1 MIAGLPM
8 YDLPGLEEHH
18 DRLWAAVGERL
29 RRDGVDAPLALSRG
43 EPHTTLWTEPD
54 LILGQT
60 CGYPLVKHLEG
71 RVRLIATPRYRAKGC
86 HGPFHRSL
94 IVVRKDDPRTSLGDF
109 LGARGALNDEASNT
123 GMNLFRAEIAP
134 LAARAYGRFFDTVI
148 HTGSHAAS
156 IDAVAEGEA
165 DIAAVD
171 CVTFALLQRLHPLAM
186 ARLRVLAFTAQTP
199 GLPLIA
205 AASISSQVIEAT
217 ADALSAVAVDPAL
230 RSTLDAL
237 LIEGFNRLPP
247 AYYRAVLHFEQL
259 AISQGYPVLQ

>member
-8 YDLPGLEEHH
+8 YDLPGLEAHN
-18 DRLWAAVGERL
+18 DRLWAAVATQL
-29 RRDGVDAPLALSRG
+29 RRRGVDAPLELSR

-71 RVRLIATPRYRAKGC
+71 RVKVIATPRYKARGC
-86 HGPFHRSL
+86 DGPFHRSL
-94 IVVRKDDPRTSLGDF
+94 IIVRKNDPRNNLRDF
-109 LGARGALNDEASNT
+109 RGARGALNDEASNT

-134 LAARAYGRFFDTVI
+134 LVRAGSDRFFDTVVY
-148 HTGSHAAS
+148 TGSHADS
-156 IDAVAEGEA
+156 IDAVVDDEA

-171 CVTFALLQRLHPLAM
+171 CITFALLQRLQPLTM
-186 ARLRVLAFTAQTP
+186 ERLRILAFTAQTP

-205 AASISSQVIEAT
+205 SGSTPPEIIEAV
-217 ADALSAVAVDPAL
+217 ADALSAAAHDPDL
-230 RSTLDAL
+230 RPTLDAL

-247 AYYRAVLHFEQL
+247 AYYRAVLHVEQL